1 MKHITA
7 EVQNLNTINLRT
19 HLRSSDTV
27 SRHQKKGFV
36 ETGGVGGV
44 AAKATESGLLV
55 PGAVVSLDYLEVS
68 PTKLLH
74 RMRQG
79 LSALLAWQQV
89 VLGKGPPEHLTVEA
103 SLCPSLTHW

>member
-1 MKHITA
+1 MLCHCATDEAYHTA

-27 SRHQKKGFV
+27 SRHQKNGFV
-36 ETGGVGGV
+36 ETGGVRGM
-44 AAKATESGLLV
+44 AAKATESELLV
-55 PGAVVSLDYLEVS
+55 PGAAVSLDYLEVS

-79 LSALLAWQQV
+79 LSALLAWQQRFWE
-89 VLGKGPPEHLTVEA
+89 KDRRNT
-103 SLCPSLTHW
+103 